1 MLRAMSLAN
10 FHDKSHHSATSK
22 MSEAVDQL
30 LSTIP
35 DEQQRTIV
43 KSELKTFRHLF
54 RRFLDMRQ
62 SKTVQLDWN
71 KIAPPSKK
79 HIVEFSE
86 LPRCP
91 QDRIRSLLEK
101 LVVLK
106 LNGGLGTTMGC
117 KGPKSVIEVRE
128 DSTFLDLTV
137 RQIEYLNDTFDVDV
151 PLVLMNSFNTDKET
165 AEVIR
170 KYTDHNVS
178 VLMFNQK
185 CHPRIFK
192 DTLLPMPTS
201 ADPEKLDLGCWNPP
215 GHGDV
220 YDSFKNSPL
229 WDDLRKSGK
238 EYLFIANVDNLG
250 ATIDVDILNYL
261 SLHSIDFCMEV
272 TKKTRADVKGGTL
285 IDYDG
290 KVKLLEIAQCPK
302 DKVEEFKSIKKF
314 KVFNT
319 NNIWVSLRGIEEHIS
334 DFLNLDLIVNQK
346 TLPNGKVVIQLET
359 ACGAAIQHFE
369 SAVGLN
375 VPRSRFLPVK
385 SCSDLLLVQSNLY
398 TVNHGILMMNPAR
411 IEKAGDDSVPI
422 IKLGD
427 KFAKVGEYMDRFAG
441 IPNIIELDMLTVSGD
456 VTFGSNITLKGTV
469 IIVANVGD
477 RIDIPS
483 GSVLENQVI
492 TGNLRLLPL

>member
-1 MLRAMSLAN
+1 MSLAS
-10 FHDKSHHSATSK
+10 FHDKSHELVTHK
-22 MSEAVDQL
+22 MSEALEAL
-30 LSTIP
+30 LDTVPNPEDREIA
-35 DEQQRTIV
+35 RM
-43 KSELKTFRHLF
+43 ELKAFKHLF
-54 RRFLDMRQ
+54 RRFLEMRQ

-71 KIAPPSKK
+71 KITPPSKQ

-86 LPRCP
+86 LPHCP
-91 QDRIRSLLEK
+91 EDQIRGLLDK

-137 RQIEYLNDTFDVDV
+137 RQIEWLNDTYHVDV
-151 PLVLMNSFNTDKET
+151 PLVLMNSFNTHLDT

-170 KYTDHNVS
+170 KYSNHNIS

-185 CHPRIFK
+185 RHPRIYK
-192 DTLLPMPTS
+192 DSLLPMPTT
-201 ADPEKLDLGCWNPP
+201 ADPEKIDLGAWNPP

-220 YDSFKNSPL
+220 YDSFRKSSL
-229 WDDLRKSGK
+229 WDDLRKKGK

-250 ATIDVDILNYL
+250 ATVDVDILNYL
-261 SLHSIDFCMEV
+261 SAHKIDFCMEV

-285 IDYDG
+285 INYDG

-319 NNIWVSLRGIEEHIS
+319 NNIWVSLRGIEEHVA
-334 DFLNLDLIVNQK
+334 DLLNLDLIINQK
-346 TLPNGKVVIQLET
+346 TVQNGKVVVQLET

-369 SAVGLN
+369 SAIGLN

-398 TVNHGILMMNPAR
+398 TVHHGIMMMNPAR
-411 IEKAGDDSVPI
+411 IEKSGDDSVPI

-456 VTFGSNITLKGTV
+456 VTFGSNVTLKGTV